1 MVYLRKLRYHIV
13 AAVLIAALTFPF
25 GSVMEKNNKILA
37 WWGTLYPEFCFMKKK
52 EEIPEGAKP
61 RFRFWIVE
69 NWESLLAHP
78 ELW

>member
-1 MVYLRKLRYHIV
+1 
-13 AAVLIAALTFPF
+13 
-25 GSVMEKNNKILA
+25 MEKNNKILA